1 MGSQGSVP
9 TGEGYY
15 MQQNK
20 LWAGVAALAVGS
32 GLLASPVF
40 AAAAPKAG
48 GACAK
53 KQVNKTVG
61 TLICKKE
68 GSKYVYRAVQV
79 TASTAAPVAASGASN
94 EGAAADDLKGTKITF
109 FHWRA
114 EDKDVLAGIINDFTA
129 KTGIEVDQSIKNSND
144 YQSQALQDI
153 LDGKPADVFT
163 AFRGAQ
169 FFNMAKANGGSVF
182 LDITNQP
189 FVKNYNKNLIAPGQY
204 EGKQLGL
211 PYQLVFNMP
220 LVNMDLL
227 KQLNLT
233 LPNNINDLQRFCNSV
248 KSKGITPIAWPGG
261 TRGNAGQLSMNGL
274 VMNNMPSDDAF
285 SKIDTGAAKVTDY
298 WMVKTIQEF
307 KDVAQDCFQDN
318 PLATRDDGAL
328 ADFATGK
335 ALMLATGTF
344 SMGPALRLNPNLKFG
359 MYVPI
364 TTPLGQTPKWEGIYN
379 ATYIV
384 GVNARQKDA
393 KKQAAAIKFVDWL
406 SQPENAEKYANGT
419 SQHSTVT
426 GVKYV
431 KQELKDTGIWADKK
445 VFLAPRFQF
454 LNLDIRNALEDAMLA
469 VAGGK
474 DAKAAAAEAQGI
486 IDKKLGLS

>member
-1 MGSQGSVP
+1 MKRITV
-9 TGEGYY
+9 
-15 MQQNK
+15 
-20 LWAGVAALAVGS
+20 ALAAGAVLS
-32 GLLASPVF
+32 ASLAVPHAH
-40 AAAAPKAG
+40 AAAAPTEG
-48 GACAK
+48 SACSR

-79 TASTAAPVAASGASN
+79 TAATVAPVADAGASN
-94 EGAAADDLKGTKITF
+94 AGPAADDLKGTKITF

-114 EDKDVLAGIINDFTA
+114 EDKDVIASIIKDFTA
-129 KTGIEVDQSIKNSND
+129 ATGIEVEQSIKNSND

-169 FFNMAKANGGSVF
+169 FFNMAKANGGSVW
-182 LDITNQP
+182 LDLSNQP
-189 FVKNYNKNLIAPGQY
+189 FVKNFNKNLILPGQFD
-204 EGKQLGL
+204 GKQLGL

-220 LVNMDLL
+220 LVNTDLL

-233 LPNNINDLQRFCNSV
+233 LPTNINDLQRFCQTV
-248 KSKGITPIAWPGG
+248 KGKGLTPIAWPGG

-274 VMNNMPSDDAF
+274 VMNAFPTDDAF
-285 SKIDTGAAKVTDY
+285 AKIDTGAAKATDF
-298 WMVKTIQEF
+298 WMVKALQDF
-307 KDVAQDCFQDN
+307 KDLAADCFGDN
-318 PLATRDDGAL
+318 PLAVKDDGAL

-344 SMGPALRLNPNLKFG
+344 SMGPALKLNPNLHFG
-359 MYVPI
+359 LYVPI
-364 TTPLGQTPKWEGIYN
+364 TTPVGQTPKWEGIYN
-379 ATYIV
+379 ATFIV

-406 SQPENAEKYANGT
+406 SQPANAAKYANGT
-419 SQHSTVT
+419 SQHSTVV
-426 GVKYV
+426 GVSYTT
-431 KQELKDTGIWADKK
+431 QELKDTGVWATKR

-454 LNLDIRNALEDAMLA
+454 LNLDIRNAVEDAFLA

-474 DAKAAAAEAQGI
+474 DAKAAAADAQAI
-486 IDKKLGLS
+486 IDQKLGK

>member
-1 MGSQGSVP
+1 MKRQW
-9 TGEGYY
+9 
-15 MQQNK
+15 
-20 LWAGVAALAVGS
+20 LALLAAGALVGS
-32 GLLASPVF
+32 GVQVAF
-40 AAAAPKAG
+40 AATAPKAG

-68 GSKYVYRAVQV
+68 GSKYVYRDIEV
-79 TASTAAPVAASGASN
+79 TAVTVAPVAAGGASN

-114 EDKDVLAGIINDFTA
+114 EDKDVLDGIIKEFTA
-129 KTGIEVDQSIKNSND
+129 ATGIEVSQSIKNSND
-144 YQSQALQDI
+144 YQSQALADI

-189 FVKNYNKNLIAPGQY
+189 FVKNYNKNLIAPGAY
-204 EGKQLGL
+204 DGKQLGL

-220 LVNMDLL
+220 IVNLDLL
-227 KQLNLT
+227 NSLGLK
-233 LPNNINDLQRFCNSV
+233 LPQNVNDLQRFCQTV

-274 VMNNMPSDDAF
+274 VMNNMPTDNAF
-285 SKIDTGAAKVTDY
+285 EKIDTGAAKVTDF
-298 WMVKTIQEF
+298 WMVNTIQTF
-307 KDVAQDCFQDN
+307 KEVAADCFGEN
-318 PLATRDDGAL
+318 PLAVRDDGAL

-344 SMGPALRLNPNLKFG
+344 SMGPALKLNPNLNFG
-359 MYVPI
+359 LYVPL
-364 TTPLGQTPKWEGIYN
+364 TNKVGTAPKWEGIYN
-379 ATYIV
+379 ATFIV

-406 SQPENAEKYANGT
+406 SQAENAAKYANGT
-419 SQHSTVT
+419 AQHSTVN
-426 GVKYV
+426 GVKYTN
-431 KQELKDTGIWADKK
+431 KALQDTGVWASKK

-454 LNLDIRNALEDAMLA
+454 LNLDVRNAVEDAMLA

-474 DAKAAAAEAQGI
+474 DAKAAAAEAQAI
-486 IDKKLGLS
+486 IDQKLGK